1 MCNFIKFPKKVLL
14 NLLCFKENQKF
25 GKKKDKTTLDCHPPC
40 VISYKKKSAQQT
52 VKRDRG

>member
-40 VISYKKKSAQQT
+40 VISYNKKSAQQT
-52 VKRDRG
+52 VIRDRG